1 MRRLTLGLALVLS
14 ASTSA
19 SAQIPTLFSSGV
31 GPSGS
36 PLAPGLTDPHYQAY
50 LWGGIVG
57 VPGPLIGQAETVNT
71 WALGVYPVHP
81 GSSWIWATQD
91 GNQNGAYP
99 MVLFRTTF
107 DLTGYNLAS
116 VIINASMT
124 ADNQI
129 WDVILN
135 GTILSQGIN
144 NWGATND
151 FAMTSGF
158 QSGINTLDFYAYD
171 QGQPAA
177 FEVELSG
184 AGSLTAT
191 PEPASLVLLG
201 TGLVGV
207 FGVARRRRKSVVA

>member
-1 MRRLTLGLALVLS
+1 MRRLALGLALVLF

-19 SAQIPTLFSSGV
+19 PAQIPTLFSSGV

-50 LWGGIVG
+50 LWAIIPL
-57 VPGPLIGQAETVNT
+57 PGLLIGQAETVNT
-71 WALGVYPVHP
+71 WALGVYPVHA

-99 MVLFRTTF
+99 AVMFRTTF

-129 WDVILN
+129 WDVVLN
-135 GTILSQGIN
+135 GAILGQGIN

-151 FAMTSGF
+151 FTMSSGF
-158 QSGINTLDFYAYD
+158 QSGTNTLDFYAFD

-184 AGSLTAT
+184 TGSQAVTAT
-191 PEPASLVLLG
+191 PEPATMVLLG
-201 TGLVGV
+201 TGLLGV
-207 FGVARRRRKSVVA
+207 FGVARRRRNK